1 MRAYSKRQFKKSIVT
16 VVISF
21 GIYMLNGLA
30 ITPSLAS
37 TSEPIQVSNGDST
50 TLQQKEQTPKP
61 SIIDILP
68 RTYTTEEV
76 YVQFKEHE
84 FRATNDFKKCRLMVI
99 GKIKSIGTLTFSK
112 KPLVTLY
119 IPDSNEGLKF
129 IFENTDYDYDKVATL
144 NVEDTVIIAGW
155 NTRPGTF
162 EGIFLD
168 HSQIMTNMISKKKRQ
183 MLAVN
188 GGVYDRE
195 ICQK

>member
-1 MRAYSKRQFKKSIVT
+1 MIADSKFHFKKTIAT
-16 VVISF
+16 VAISF

-30 ITPSLAS
+30 IQPSQAS
-37 TSEPIQVSNGDST
+37 TYESIQVSNRDSAS
-50 TLQQKEQTPKP
+50 LQQKEQLAKP

-68 RTYTTEEV
+68 RAYTTGEV
-76 YVQFKEHE
+76 YAQFKEHE

-99 GKIKSIGTLTFSK
+99 GKIKSIGTVTFSK

-119 IPDSNEGLKF
+119 IPDSNEGIKF
-129 IFENTDYDYDKVATL
+129 IFENTDYDNDKVATL
-144 NVEDTVIIAGW
+144 NVGDIVIIAGR
-155 NTRPGTF
+155 NARPGTF

-168 HSQIMTNMISKKKRQ
+168 RSQIMTNMISKNKRQ
-183 MLAVN
+183 LLAVN